1 MNQFPPNLDPKIY
14 NISSVVIGFALIQN
28 FSAAEQNAIGNWF
41 ITVGQI
47 LENNSAWQQLIEQR
61 MNGSYLNINSKQY
74 KQTGNPKINDND
86 FTEFLTKDNIPKDI
100 TERLNKFLANIK
112 KPQNIFNTF
121 KKLK

>member
-14 NISSVVIGFALIQN
+14 NISSVIIGFALIQN

-86 FTEFLTKDNIPKDI
+86 FIFKNLEIDELKKVIEIIKCEI
-100 TERLNKFLANIK
+100 NKM
-112 KPQNIFNTF
+112 Q
-121 KKLK
+121 

>member
-61 MNGSYLNINSKQY
+61 MNGYYLNINSKQY
-74 KQTGNPKINDND
+74 KQTRNPKINDND
-86 FTEFLTKDNIPKDI
+86 FNFKNLEIYEIKKVI
-100 TERLNKFLANIK
+100 ENIK
-112 KPQNIFNTF
+112 C
-121 KKLK
+121 

>member
-86 FTEFLTKDNIPKDI
+86 LEIDELKKVIEIIKCEI
-100 TERLNKFLANIK
+100 NKM
-112 KPQNIFNTF
+112 Q
-121 KKLK
+121 